1 MPAGTSPAARTIALM
16 NQKGGV
22 GKTTTAVSLAHGLA
36 RLGKRVLLID
46 LDPQAHATLHLGVE
60 AGGETGRPSV
70 YDLLLDP
77 SIGVAGAAV
86 RAREN
91 LDVLPAETDLAGV
104 ETELADQGDR
114 LYRLSTALD
123 AAAGRYDFVLADCPP
138 SLGVLTLNGL
148 AAVREVFVP
157 MQAHF
162 LAMQGMVKLMET
174 VRLVSQQTGKP
185 LHVTGVVLCQHENTT
200 SHGREVV
207 AELDRFFEAARGQGL
222 PWSSGRVYRPAVRRN
237 VKLTESPS
245 FGQTVFEYAPG
256 CPGAL
261 DYAALAEK
269 IASEWA
275 ELLARRAAVVTTG
288 PAAGQPLG

>member
-1 MPAGTSPAARTIALM
+1 MPAGPNSPTRTIALM

-36 RLGKRVLLID
+36 RLRKRVLLID
-46 LDPQAHATLHLGVE
+46 LDPQAHASLHLGIE
-60 AGGETGRPSV
+60 AGARTGKPSA

-77 SIGVAGAAV
+77 AIGLAAAV
-86 RAREN
+86 VNAREN
-91 LDVLPAETDLAGV
+91 LDVLPAETDLAAI
-104 ETELADQGDR
+104 ETELAGQPDR
-114 LYRLSTALD
+114 LFRLSAALD
-123 AAAGRYDFVLADCPP
+123 AAPGRYDFVLIDCPP

-148 AAVREVFVP
+148 AAVREIFVP

-162 LAMQGMVKLMET
+162 LAMQGMVKLMDT
-174 VRLVSQQTGKP
+174 VRLIARQTGKP
-185 LHVTGVVLCQHENTT
+185 LHVTGVVLCQHETTT

-207 AELDRFFEAARGQGL
+207 AELDRFFESARGQAL
-222 PWSSGRVYRPAVRRN
+222 PWSNGRVYRPAIRRN

-269 IASEWA
+269 LASEWD
-275 ELLARRAAVVTTG
+275 ELTSRRPATTVVTPA
-288 PAAGQPLG
+288 PAAKV